1 MRRVNKKDA
10 GKLTGFNAACAKFVR
25 CEFSDDE
32 KDAPPPART
41 KKKLAATSSHKNKR
55 QESAKQ
61 SLKSSEIDRPLGL
74 LDIEDTAQ
82 LELEHAF
89 FGWLHNDGGALQE
102 VSLNQGDAF
111 LDDPLEDELFVFSGN
126 LDDDFHASS
135 LCVISSEETLKSP
148 TDTPLK
154 DQAVLIT
161 RGRRRRRRSSLE
173 FQSLLESIADIRPE
187 TDRTRPLM

>member
-1 MRRVNKKDA
+1 MRRLNKKDV

-41 KKKLAATSSHKNKR
+41 KKKLAATSSRKNKR

-61 SLKSSEIDRPLGL
+61 SLKSSEIDKPLGL
-74 LDIEDTAQ
+74 LDVEDTAQ

-89 FGWLHNDGGALQE
+89 YGWLHDDGGALQE
-102 VSLNQGDAF
+102 VSLNEEDAF
-111 LDDPLEDELFVFSGN
+111 LDDPLDDELLLFSGN

-135 LCVISSEETLKSP
+135 LCVISNEEALKSP

-154 DQAVLIT
+154 DQAALIT
-161 RGRRRRRRSSLE
+161 RGRQRRRRSSLE

-187 TDRTRPLM
+187 TDRTQSLM

>member
-89 FGWLHNDGGALQE
+89 FGWLHNDGGA
-102 VSLNQGDAF
+102 F